1 MVGAERPSIA
11 DNGASGTLLALAGTG
26 KGGMRASAVGCC
38 LAAVVA
44 CLRAFAQSAPPPQ
57 SDALGPATMA
67 LVETWPDGRTNF
79 ELTSPRRAVMWTPR
93 FPRIAGYIPPEAT
106 RPVFAVQF
114 ARVLTGRDIRVDV
127 SVLLGSAEPPGVP
140 VATVV
145 ISPGSHVV
153 VGELAKFGVQPVTLS
168 MIEVAPLTPY
178 LPTVVSV
185 SPQIEIASVDIL
197 NAPYP
202 GYRLRLRNLGLKG
215 VSNVHVQ
222 SYRGDEK
229 AISTL
234 KRSDDGRPMME
245 PGGSYTFDLNLTS
258 GAGAAGTAPGTWT
271 PRPIDLIEFDSVRW
285 DDGTYDGTPPFVRVD
300 AMIESDSGRRVQ
312 LRRIID
318 ALQAA
323 LADTSATG
331 DVLAAARL
339 RIGMLPDAE
348 LDQLPEAKKAMEAT
362 KATIQADIVRFAS
375 KGPVSN
381 DAAAKW
387 LTTMRTRYQA
397 WLTRLSPP

>member
-1 MVGAERPSIA
+1 
-11 DNGASGTLLALAGTG
+11 
-26 KGGMRASAVGCC
+26 
-38 LAAVVA
+38 
-44 CLRAFAQSAPPPQ
+44 
-57 SDALGPATMA
+57 
-67 LVETWPDGRTNF
+67 
-79 ELTSPRRAVMWTPR
+79 MWTPR
-93 FPRIAGYIPPEAT
+93 FPRIAGYPVPDAT
-106 RPVFAVQF
+106 RPVYAVQF
-114 ARVLTGRDIRVDV
+114 ARLLVGRDIRVDV

-153 VGELAKFGVQPVTLS
+153 VRDLAKFGVQPVTLS

-202 GYRLRLRNLGLKG
+202 GYRLRLRNLGAKG

-222 SYRGDEK
+222 SYRGDQK
-229 AISTL
+229 AISAL
-234 KRSDDGRPMME
+234 RRSDDGRPMMG

-258 GAGAAGTAPGTWT
+258 GAGAAGLAPGTWT
-271 PRPIDLIEFDSVRW
+271 PRPIDMIEFDSVRW
-285 DDGTYDGTPPFVRVD
+285 DDGTYDGTPPFSRID
-300 AMIESDSGRRVQ
+300 AIIESDSGRRLQ

-318 ALQAA
+318 ALQAG
-323 LADTSATG
+323 LAGASPTG
-331 DVLAAARL
+331 DVLALARL
-339 RIGMLPDAE
+339 RIDRLPEAE
-348 LDQLPEAKKAMEAT
+348 LDQLPEARKAMAAT
-362 KATIQADIVRFAS
+362 KATVQADLVRFAS
-375 KGPVSN
+375 KQGPMSN

-387 LTTMRTRYQA
+387 LTAMRTRYQA